1 MKIYLSRHGQS
12 IYNTKNLLG
21 GNSGLSNEGI
31 KYSLNLYNYF
41 KNKKI
46 NNINLITSDLI
57 RTKITAQYFPEINY
71 SLSCLNEIN
80 AGIFEDKTEQFIK
93 ENYPNVYSER
103 KKDKFNFIYPN
114 GESYKMLQKRVLK
127 VLNFLEKDK
136 INIIICHKAVLRII
150 YGYFMNISPND
161 IPHIDIPLHTLLY
174 IYINENNVIKNDIIH
189 ISD

>member
-1 MKIYLSRHGQS
+1 MKIYISRHGQS

-41 KNKKI
+41 KNNKI
-46 NNINLITSDLI
+46 NNINLITSELV
-57 RTKITAQYFPEINY
+57 RTKMTAQYFSKINN

-80 AGIFEDKTEQFIK
+80 AGIFEDKTEPFIK
-93 ENYPNVYSER
+93 KNYPEVYNAR
-103 KKDKFNFIYPN
+103 KKDKFNYVYPN

-136 INIIICHKAVLRII
+136 VNIIICHKAVLRII
-150 YGYFMNISPND
+150 YGYFMNISSDD
-161 IPHIDIPLHTLLY
+161 IPHIDIPLHTLFYLE
-174 IYINENNVIKNDIIH
+174 INENNVIKNDIIH
-189 ISD
+189 IND